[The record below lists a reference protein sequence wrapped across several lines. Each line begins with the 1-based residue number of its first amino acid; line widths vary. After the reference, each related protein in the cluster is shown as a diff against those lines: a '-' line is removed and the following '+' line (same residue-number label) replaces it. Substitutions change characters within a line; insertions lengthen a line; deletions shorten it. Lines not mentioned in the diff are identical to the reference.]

1 VFFSYDKYIIL
12 KQKILKIIYK
22 SKNVMRNKLPENE
35 KRKSITTTIDSKINN
50 MLEEWMKD
58 NNYDNKSKVIEKLI
72 LNEINKQKKSE

>member
-1 VFFSYDKYIIL
+1 
-12 KQKILKIIYK
+12 
-22 SKNVMRNKLPENE
+22 MRNKLPENE

-72 LNEINKQKKSE
+72 LNEINKSKKSE

>member
-1 VFFSYDKYIIL
+1 MK
-12 KQKILKIIYK
+12 K
-22 SKNVMRNKLPENE
+22 SFMRNKLPEKE